1 MAAQDDKEHFFAVT
15 DKLQKQKFTFLLVGM
30 IFLVVGLTG
39 LIGVGVYVLT
49 DHYLSIDAPSVD
61 LHCETNDAC
70 L

>member
-1 MAAQDDKEHFFAVT
+1 MAAQDDKEHFLAVT
-15 DKLQKQKFTFLLVGM
+15 DKLKKQHFTFLLVGM
-30 IFLVVGLTG
+30 IFLLIGLTG

-49 DHYLSIDAPSVD
+49 YRYHSIDEPSVD